1 MHYLFIFLSVF
12 SRAVGFSIMNTQ
24 ILVVQDDIMIQ
35 SFLRVTLESEG
46 YRVLTA
52 ANIVEMLT

>member
-1 MHYLFIFLSVF
+1 
-12 SRAVGFSIMNTQ
+12 MNTQ

-46 YRVLTA
+46 YRVLTVA
-52 ANIVEMLT
+52 SIVEMLT

>member
-1 MHYLFIFLSVF
+1 
-12 SRAVGFSIMNTQ
+12 MNTQ
-24 ILVVQDDIMIQ
+24 ILVVQDDIVIQ
-35 SFLRVTLESEG
+35 SFLRGTLESEG